1 MIEKFFP
8 TSFYV
13 KPNILSNV
21 ELQKLEKYS
30 LNLKKSK
37 KKGGDNWF
45 SDVYNTHGSY
55 DILKDKNFNK
65 IVSQINFHVNEYAK
79 ICGSDFLY
87 KPGNGWINIYN
98 KGDYQEF
105 HTHSDA
111 IISAVYMI
119 SCPEKSGSLIF
130 ENPIEPDMLPLKN
143 INVLNEYNYKTVSYN
158 LPANTLLI
166 FRSYV
171 RHMVKRCENITPRIS
186 LALNY

>member
-13 KPNILSNV
+13 KSNLLLNE
-21 ELQKLEKYS
+21 ELKKLKEYS
-30 LNLKKSK
+30 LTLKSLN

-45 SDVYNTHGSY
+45 SDVYNTHGTY
-55 DILKDKNFNK
+55 DILKDDNFKK
-65 IVSQINFHVNEYAK
+65 IVENINFYVNEYAK
-79 ICGSDFLY
+79 ICGSNFLY

-105 HTHSDA
+105 HTHSDS

-119 SCPEKSGSLIF
+119 SSPEKSGALVF

-143 INVLNEYNYKTVSYN
+143 ITVNNEYNYKSVSYN
-158 LPANTLLI
+158 ISTNSLII

-171 RHMVKRCENITPRIS
+171 RHMVKKCENIEPRIS